1 MARPIQPVF
10 SEPRRDYS
18 FRVPGPVKPTRVYL
32 VRHGGTTSSDAGLFA
47 GSTDVE
53 LSDFGRAQ
61 VARLAERLAGER
73 IDAAYCSDLKRAA
86 ATAAAVCAPHG
97 VSPMPAS
104 ALRELDHGHWE
115 GLTHEQV
122 KTQFPDEYRAWS
134 ADPCTYA
141 PPGGQAGIAVLSRAL
156 PAVADIVHRHAGGSA
171 LVVSHT
177 ATNRLL
183 LCALLGI
190 DPRRYRDRLAQD
202 LACLNVLE
210 FRGPTDAR
218 LLQMNDTSHLAGL
231 RG

>member
-1 MARPIQPVF
+1 M
-10 SEPRRDYS
+10 SRRAAS
-18 FRVPGPVKPTRVYL
+18 TRVLL

-53 LSDFGRAQ
+53 LSDSGRTQ
-61 VARLAERLAGER
+61 VERLAARLAREDIR
-73 IDAAYCSDLKRAA
+73 AAYCSDLQRAV
-86 ATAAAVCAPHG
+86 ATAIALCAPHG
-97 VSPMPAS
+97 VAPAPTA

-115 GLTHEQV
+115 GLSHEEV
-122 KTQFPDEYRAWS
+122 ERRFAVEYRAWS
-134 ADPCTYA
+134 ADPLAYA
-141 PPGGQAGIAVLSRAL
+141 PPGGQSGIAVLSRAL
-156 PAVADIVHRHAGGSA
+156 PALTQIVARHADETV

-210 FRGPTDAR
+210 FRSPSDAR
-218 LLQMNDTSHLAGL
+218 LLLMNDTSHLADL
-231 RG
+231 RR